1 MKLENEL
8 EVWPFVLSVIV
19 INCII
24 LFSDVSISGLKMQ

>member
-8 EVWPFVLSVIV
+8 EVRPFVLSVIV

-24 LFSDVSISGLKMQ
+24 LHYFQMFLLVG

>member
-8 EVWPFVLSVIV
+8 EVRPFVLSVIV

-24 LFSDVSISGLKMQ
+24 LRYFQMFLLVG